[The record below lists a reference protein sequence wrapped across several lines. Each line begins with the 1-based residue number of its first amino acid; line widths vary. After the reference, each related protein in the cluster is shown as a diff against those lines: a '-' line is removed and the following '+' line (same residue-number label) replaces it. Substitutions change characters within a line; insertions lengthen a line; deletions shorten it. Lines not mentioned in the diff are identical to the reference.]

1 MGSDYAMKRGKQG
14 VNLVP
19 SATKHSTRNES
30 APQTPSDFSNEYV
43 GKKVRIV
50 LYNASLEGVLESA
63 SKYWFKIS
71 NGGKTVYVNKG
82 WVVFIEPIMI

>member
-1 MGSDYAMKRGKQG
+1 MKKGKPVYSSYKTG
-14 VNLVP
+14 LNT
-19 SATKHSTRNES
+19 STHSKSTS
-30 APQTPSDFSNEYV
+30 KTPSDFSNEYV

-50 LYNASLEGVLESA
+50 LYNSVVEGVLENA